1 VHDRAWISLMIG
13 AVSALVNFL
22 SPYIEW
28 WAENLPERRLGA
40 FGVVLIL
47 IGLTLQSVQYWV
59 ALLDVPVK

>member
-1 VHDRAWISLMIG
+1 
-13 AVSALVNFL
+13 
-22 SPYIEW
+22 
-28 WAENLPERRLGA
+28 LGA

>member
-1 VHDRAWISLMIG
+1 MIG